1 MKAFAENPRAV
12 QTILGGRRVAIF
24 GIESPEGISL
34 LGILYYFT
42 YTGVVLNICI
52 PSRKARSNTRCHRD
66 KKIPFDL
73 HGYWHFQPE
82 VFKKQEIDA
91 VGPLP

>member
-12 QTILGGRRVAIF
+12 QTILGGRRISIF

-42 YTGVVLNICI
+42 YTGLVLNIWAQSFFLWDEQS
-52 PSRKARSNTRCHRD
+52 PA
-66 KKIPFDL
+66 
-73 HGYWHFQPE
+73 G
-82 VFKKQEIDA
+82 
-91 VGPLP
+91 